1 MRLGVAERTLV
12 LTLLPLCLLLS
23 CSSGESVRPAS
34 KSVSDAPRL
43 IILLVVDQARADFF
57 ERFRPLFK
65 HGFKRLLEEGVLF
78 TDTLHHHSDT
88 KTAPGHA
95 SLVTGKHPSHHG
107 VIANDWFDPASG
119 KTIDAVE
126 DDRFDPEWSPHRLLA
141 STLGD
146 WLKDSDPRSKVF
158 GASAKPRAAVLISG
172 RNADAAYWYDR
183 QNGHFVTSD
192 YYQEVEPAWLID
204 FHRELFVDRY
214 FGQAWE
220 PLPEVVSADAVY
232 EIEPVEREPFEHRFP
247 HPLGRATVVPQEDF
261 YEDLYDASP
270 FVDDYLGVFA
280 KALIR
285 SEGLG
290 RDAATDFLG
299 LSFSAADNVGHD
311 WGPNSPELLDVMLRL
326 DRTLGDLLAFVDEEI
341 GREHVVVAVTS
352 DHGVNP
358 LPAYL
363 QRHGVDARRLGV
375 DDILCFQRLEG
386 ELEQRFGEGKWF
398 AADRRF
404 DRELAA
410 ARGVALAEL
419 EAETRRLLEGCP
431 GVARVWTR
439 SELESGAAAQQ
450 PLGDFFT
457 NSFHPERSPDLMV
470 QLEEHFLAWTALPT
484 THGSVYRY
492 DTHVPWLL
500 RLPSGAGGV
509 VTAPVFTVDIA
520 PTLAR
525 LVGLT
530 PPDDLDGVDRSDLL
544 SSAEGSF

>member
-23 CSSGESVRPAS
+23 CSSGESVRPAP
-34 KSVSDAPRL
+34 KPVSDAPRL

-247 HPLGRATVVPQEDF
+247 HPLGRATVVPEEDF

-439 SELESGAAAQQ
+439 SELESGAGAQISWCSSKSTFW
-450 PLGDFFT
+450 PG
-457 NSFHPERSPDLMV
+457 
-470 QLEEHFLAWTALPT
+470 
-484 THGSVYRY
+484 
-492 DTHVPWLL
+492 L
-500 RLPSGAGGV
+500 R
-509 VTAPVFTVDIA
+509 
-520 PTLAR
+520 
-525 LVGLT
+525 
-530 PPDDLDGVDRSDLL
+530 
-544 SSAEGSF
+544 

>member
-1 MRLGVAERTLV
+1 MRLGVAARTFV

-23 CSSGESVRPAS
+23 CSSGESIRAAPQPD
-34 KSVSDAPRL
+34 SDAPRL
-43 IILLVVDQARADFF
+43 IILLVVDQGRADYL
-57 ERFRPLFK
+57 ERFRPLLK
-65 HGFKRLLEEGVLF
+65 HGFHRLLEEGVVF

-95 SLVTGKHPSHHG
+95 SIVTGKHPSHHG
-107 VIANDWFDPASG
+107 VIANSWFDPTSG
-119 KTIDAVE
+119 KTVDAVE

-158 GASAKPRAAVLISG
+158 GASAKPRAAVLVSG
-172 RNADAAYWYDR
+172 KNADAAYWYD
-183 QNGHFVTSD
+183 QENGHFVTSD
-192 YYQEVEPAWLID
+192 YYQEVEPDWLTD

-220 PLPEVVSADAVY
+220 PLPEVVSVGADY

-247 HPLGRATVVPQEDF
+247 HPLGRATVAPEEHF

-311 WGPNSPELLDVMLRL
+311 WGPNSPELLDVILRL

-341 GREHVVVAVTS
+341 GREHVVVALTS
-352 DHGVNP
+352 DHGANP
-358 LPAYL
+358 LTAYL
-363 QRHGVDARRLGV
+363 QRHGVEARRFGV

-386 ELEQRFGEGKWF
+386 DLERRFGEGKWF
-398 AADRRF
+398 AADLF
-404 DRELAA
+404 LDRELAA
-410 ARGVALAEL
+410 ARGIALAEL

-439 SELESGAAAQQ
+439 SEIESGAAAQE
-450 PLGDFFT
+450 PLGDFFI
-457 NSFHPERSPDLMV
+457 NSFHPERSPDFMV
-470 QLEEHFLAWTALPT
+470 QLEEHFLAWTSLAT

-500 RLPSGAGGV
+500 RLPSGTGGV
-509 VTAPVFTVDIA
+509 ITAPVFTVDVA
-520 PTLAR
+520 PTLAG
-525 LVGLT
+525 LVGLA
-530 PPDDLDGVDRSDLL
+530 PPGDIDGVDRSDLL
-544 SSAEGSF
+544 SGVGGSF